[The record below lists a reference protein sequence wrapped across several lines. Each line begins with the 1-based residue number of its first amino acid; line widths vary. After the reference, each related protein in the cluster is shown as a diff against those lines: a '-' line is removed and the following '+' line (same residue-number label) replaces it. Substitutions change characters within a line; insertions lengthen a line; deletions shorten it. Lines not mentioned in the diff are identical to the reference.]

1 VSVGKCPVPE
11 EVDLMTNIREL
22 EAKAQKLYLQMQ
34 YGNATA
40 AKKVKMLDEWTK
52 LENEIDAYYE
62 TAKVN

>member
-1 VSVGKCPVPE
+1 
-11 EVDLMTNIREL
+11 MTNIREL